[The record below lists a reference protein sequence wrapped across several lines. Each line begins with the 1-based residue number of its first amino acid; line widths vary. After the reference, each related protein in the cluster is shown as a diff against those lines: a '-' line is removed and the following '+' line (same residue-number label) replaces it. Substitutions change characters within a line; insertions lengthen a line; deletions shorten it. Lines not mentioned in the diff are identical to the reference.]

1 MIKIKYIL
9 LIMCLIKLRKFPKI
23 SFKPIKVYKTF
34 YELENGYY
42 TPYVLKGPFK
52 TGDTIKSKCNIFRSF
67 YRIFFGR
74 CIDTEGVH
82 AFTSKIF
89 AEAKF
94 CHFSKTAILECIIPR
109 CTLYWYG
116 TEGEIAARKI
126 KIL

>member
-23 SFKPIKVYKTF
+23 SFKPIKVYKVF
-34 YELENGYY
+34 YEQENGYY
-42 TPYVLKGPFK
+42 TPYVFTGPLK
-52 TGDTIKSKCNIFRSF
+52 TGDTIKAKCNIFGGF
-67 YRIFFGR
+67 YRIFFGE

-94 CHFSKTAILECIIPR
+94 RNFSKTAILECIIPR
-109 CTLYWYG
+109 FTLYWYG
-116 TEGEIAARKI
+116 SEGEIAARKI